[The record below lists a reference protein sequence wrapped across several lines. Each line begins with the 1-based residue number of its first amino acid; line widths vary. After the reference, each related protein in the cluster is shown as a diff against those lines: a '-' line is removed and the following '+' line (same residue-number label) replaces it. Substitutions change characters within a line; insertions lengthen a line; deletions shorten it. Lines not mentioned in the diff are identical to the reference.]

1 MMARKPK
8 APEGAWWTRAQA
20 ARYCGVSAKTT
31 YGKAWKGFP
40 ATRINPRCTRFQP
53 AAVEAWLIARNKRR
67 AR

>member
-20 ARYCGVSAKTT
+20 ARYCGVAAKTT
-31 YGKAWKGFP
+31 YMWKGFP
-40 ATRINPRCTRFQP
+40 ATRITARCTRFDP
-53 AAVEAWLIARNKRR
+53 EAVKAWLAARSKRR